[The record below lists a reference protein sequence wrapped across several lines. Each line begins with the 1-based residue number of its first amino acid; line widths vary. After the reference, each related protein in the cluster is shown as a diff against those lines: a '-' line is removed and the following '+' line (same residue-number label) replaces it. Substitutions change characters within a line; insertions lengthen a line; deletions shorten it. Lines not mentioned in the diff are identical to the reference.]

1 MKRTRLKRGRK
12 WKSLGQRRLFI
23 GRLGPSAARTEP
35 SHCSPGINIRLQL
48 TYSKTIIFF

>member
-1 MKRTRLKRGRK
+1 MKRTQLKRERK

-23 GRLGPSAARTEP
+23 GKLEPSAARTKP
-35 SHCSPGINIRLQL
+35 SGINIRLQQ